1 MKKYIKAKDVK
12 KLYAGTSEFSL
23 IDIRE
28 IGQHTDGHPFFSISI
43 PYSIF
48 ENRIIDL
55 IPSKET
61 LIILMD
67 HNDGLSEIVEEI
79 ASNLGYKN
87 IQILKNGVFGWKKAG
102 FFLFKGIHVP
112 SKAFGELVELKKNT
126 PHIKPSELR
135 KKINKKDDIIVIDG
149 RPFEEFKKMNI
160 PTGVCCPNMEI
171 PLRIQNEINDKT
183 EIIIN
188 CAGRTRSIIGA
199 QNLINF
205 GIKNKVRAL
214 ENGTQGWTLSG
225 YKLEN
230 NNTEALNL
238 DKIKSQKSKYQNSAN
253 KIINKFNLKKIN
265 LRTLNSFLEEKT
277 KNTFIFN
284 VTANQNF
291 SENKMYL
298 KHAPG
303 GQLIQATDSFV
314 GVLNGKIVLIDD
326 GELLRAS
333 LTASW
338 LKQMGFDVYIFDDDI
353 NYLKNF
359 FDQKKKFIIP
369 KSKIVENDNLAN
381 FLKLN
386 LLDIR
391 TSHEFKKTHIKRSKW
406 INRANLRFHNFN
418 RNKDFLIIYNDLSK
432 AELIYK
438 DISSK
443 YKTSIYFYKFD
454 QNFKQLSEFC
464 TKKETFM
471 KKEICID
478 FVYHTYKRHLGNR
491 SHALAYLSWEKDL
504 LNHMDE
510 EEIIRFKVL

>member
-12 KLYAGTSEFSL
+12 KLFLGTSEFSL
-23 IDIRE
+23 VDIRE
-28 IGQHTDGHPFFSISI
+28 IGQHTNGHPFFSISV

-48 ENRIIDL
+48 ESRIIDL
-55 IPSKET
+55 VPSRET

-79 ASNLGYKN
+79 TYDLGYRN
-87 IQILKNGVFGWKKAG
+87 VQILKNGVFGWKKAG
-102 FFLFKGIHVP
+102 LFLFKGIHVP

-135 KKINKKDDIIVIDG
+135 KKINKKDNIVIIDG
-149 RPFEEFKKMNI
+149 RPLEEFKKMNI

-205 GIKNKVRAL
+205 GIKNKVKAL

-225 YKLEN
+225 YKLETN
-230 NNTEALNL
+230 KTETLNL
-238 DKIKSQKSKYQNSAN
+238 DKIVSQKRKYQNSAV
-253 KIINKFNLKKIN
+253 KIINKYNLKKIN
-265 LRTLNSFLEEKT
+265 LKTLNSFLEEKT

-291 SENKMYL
+291 AENKINL

-303 GQLIQATDSFV
+303 GQLIQATESFI
-314 GVLNGKIVLIDD
+314 GVLNSKIVLIDD

-359 FDQKKKFIIP
+359 FYQKKKFIIP
-369 KSKIVENDNLAN
+369 KSKVIENKDLIN

-418 RNKDFLIIYNDLSK
+418 RKKDFLIIYNDLSK

-438 DISSK
+438 DITSR
-443 YKTSIYFYKFD
+443 YKTLIYFYKFD
-454 QNFKQLSEFC
+454 QNFKLLNELC
-464 TKKETFM
+464 TKKEAFM
-471 KKEICID
+471 KKEVCID

-491 SHALAYLSWEKDL
+491 SHSLAYLNWEKDL

-510 EEIIRFKVL
+510 EEKNRFKVV